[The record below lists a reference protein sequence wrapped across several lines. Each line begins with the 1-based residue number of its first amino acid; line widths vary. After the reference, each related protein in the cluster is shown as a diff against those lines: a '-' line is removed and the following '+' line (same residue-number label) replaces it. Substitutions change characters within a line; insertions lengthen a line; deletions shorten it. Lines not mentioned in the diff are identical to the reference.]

1 MSINKRS
8 VFVLFIIAALVSAGV
23 YWWWQV
29 RFIESTDNAY
39 VEADISNVSVK
50 VPGYIV
56 QSPVVDNQHVNKGE
70 LLAQLEDSQYVA
82 KLAQSKAVLV
92 SAQANLQTLTAKV
105 DLQQALINQAKAAVV
120 ASKSEQLI
128 AQQQLQRSQ
137 KLKVSNY
144 SSQNDVDQLQAGFD
158 SASAHVDEAQAAL
171 VAKQRELSVL
181 NAQLLQEQADVEQAQ
196 ASVTLTNI
204 QLADTRVAAPFSG
217 VIGKRGAMVGQYVQ
231 PGQALFSLVPDTQV
245 WITANF
251 KETQIEHM
259 QAGQRV
265 KVSLDAYPDDVFI
278 GFVDSLAPASGSKF
292 SLLPTE
298 NATGNF
304 TKIVQRIPVRIRL
317 EGDQKTSNIHHILPG
332 LSAVVKVDT
341 ASGSESPSLT
351 KTLPEISTEQVNSV
365 TAGH

>member
-1 MSINKRS
+1 MSINKRL
-8 VFVLFIIAALVSAGV
+8 VLVPSIIAVLVVAGV
-23 YWWWQV
+23 YWWLQV

-39 VEADISNVSVK
+39 VEADISNISVK

-56 QSPVVDNQHVNKGE
+56 QSAVVDNQHVSKGE
-70 LLAQLEDSQYVA
+70 LLAQLEDSQFVA
-82 KLAQSKAVLV
+82 KLAQGKAVLA
-92 SAQANLQTLTAKV
+92 SSQANLQTLAAKV

-120 ASKSEQLI
+120 ASQSEQLI
-128 AQQQLQRSQ
+128 AQQQLKRSQ

-181 NAQLLQEQADVEQAQ
+181 NAQLLQVQADIEQAM
-196 ASVTLTNI
+196 ASVELANI
-204 QLADTRVAAPFSG
+204 QLVDTRVTAPFSG
-217 VIGKRGAMVGQYVQ
+217 IIGKRGAMVGQYVQ

-259 QAGQRV
+259 QAGQTV
-265 KVSLDAYPDDVFI
+265 KVSLDAYPDDEFSGFI
-278 GFVDSLAPASGSKF
+278 DSLAPASGSKF

-304 TKIVQRIPVRIRL
+304 TKIVQRISVRIRL
-317 EGDQKTSNIHHILPG
+317 EPDQPSFAIGRILPG
-332 LSAVVKVDT
+332 LSAVVEVDT
-341 ASGSESPSLT
+341 ESATQSHALA
-351 KTLPEISTEQVNSV
+351 KAMVGQAMSA